1 MKHYLVLMF
10 LLPVLLAA
18 GSLSIRLSFA
28 EDEIRGFIT
37 EPGVERLPVST
48 VNVLLPPGSVLTSYD
63 FSFRDQ
69 RAASKSYR
77 EVNTPWSNSEAII
90 KGQRHSLSSSRYVY
104 LGIKYWGDF
113 TYASWQV
120 LPYDPASGI
129 WNSSADLVIKYDKAG
144 AARNLI
150 PSTFSNPSFFANSTD
165 IKKWYINR
173 DTRNFDYLVIGTPEL
188 YAELSN
194 LVAYRQSQG
203 MVVQFANIADILA
216 SSEGNDNP
224 DKLRNYLKN
233 AYQSS
238 PFTYLLLLGD
248 YDTVPAAYL
257 TPEPDGTGT
266 VPSDFFY
273 SDLSSNWDYD
283 NDFRYGEYPDPAGVE
298 NSMLDFTP
306 EIFVGRLSTNIPSQ
320 IAIIADRIVAF
331 DSSNEPY
338 KQKALLPSAFLNYA
352 NEPEIGMP
360 QTDDAHFSE
369 IARQTVLR
377 DYECDTMYE
386 QMGIVPSYPS
396 AYPLDASTFET
407 LLRGTDY
414 GIINWSAHGS
424 PSSSSRKVWM
434 EDNGNGIP
442 EYWETEWF
450 DLVDK
455 QSFDWITASGASVI
469 FAGSCYNGY
478 IDESSSSLAEYALIK
493 KGVGVIAATRTGWY
507 KVGWQNPGW
516 GGLSS
521 YNYHFLENYA
531 EVKMP
536 LGAAHAYANLMH
548 TQYYLFGDPIDSG
561 GIIWPE
567 LQNVYTFLLY
577 GDPAVGHSLTP
588 APEGEILVY
597 IPDQEADFRLVNAIR
612 DNANMNVV
620 YSNRLI
626 PDYDYITKFEALF
639 CIMGDYQLQPWEKD
653 LLNGYL
659 DEGGKIYMEGNVA
672 WDMNDP
678 FLAKFGVGAPFDNV
692 ITIEGISYPP
702 KYWAYNALQD
712 GYRELVPM
720 TSSAHAV
727 FWTANTDPSIHCI
740 GVKNSGAQHQT
751 IASSFLLS
759 EIINP
764 TPTKDDSFQDMIAEI
779 MYELGIIDDPN
790 ANDDPHTPIA
800 QMSISAWPNPARN
813 MINIALENH
822 KGSPARIS
830 LYNVR
835 GQKIQDMLLSDKNGF
850 RSIWNAKDLQDR
862 DCPAGIYIIK
872 SGDVSR
878 RITLLP

>member
-1 MKHYLVLMF
+1 MKHYLVLLF

-48 VNVLLPPGSVLTSYD
+48 VNVLLPPGSTLTSYD

-77 EVNTPWSNSEAII
+77 EVNTPWSNSETII
-90 KGQRHSLSSSRYVY
+90 TGQRHSISSSRYVY
-104 LGIKYWGDF
+104 QGIKHWGDF

-129 WNSSADLVIKYDKAG
+129 WNSGADLVIKYDQAG

-150 PSTFSNPSFFANSTD
+150 PPTFSLPSFFANSAD
-165 IKKWYINR
+165 IRKWYVKS
-173 DTRNFDYLVIGTPEL
+173 DTRNFDYLVIGTPSL
-188 YAELSN
+188 YAEISS
-194 LVAYRQSQG
+194 LVALRQSQF
-203 MVVQFANIADILA
+203 MVVQFADIADILA
-216 SSEGNDNP
+216 STAGNDNP

-248 YDTVPAAYL
+248 YDTVPTAYL
-257 TPEPDGTGT
+257 TPEPDGAET

-283 NDFRYGEYPDPAGVE
+283 NDLRYGEYPDPAGVE
-298 NSMLDFTP
+298 NSMMDFTP
-306 EIFVGRLSTNIPSQ
+306 EIFVGRLSTNVPSE
-320 IAIIADRIVAF
+320 IAVIAARIVAF

-352 NEPEIGMP
+352 NEPENGMP
-360 QTDDAHFSE
+360 KTDGAEFSE

-377 DYECDTMYE
+377 NYECDTMYE

-396 AYPLDASTFET
+396 DYPLNASTFET
-407 LLRGTDY
+407 QLRGTDY

-424 PSSSSRKVWM
+424 PTSSSRKVWLY
-434 EDNGNGIP
+434 DDGNGIP
-442 EYWETEWF
+442 DYWEMDWF

-455 QSFDWITASGASVI
+455 QSFDGITTSGGSVI
-469 FAGSCYNGY
+469 FAASCYNGY

-493 KGVGVIAATRTGWY
+493 KGVGVIGATRTGWY

-531 EVKMP
+531 DTNMR
-536 LGAAHAYANLMH
+536 LGDAHAYANLMH

-567 LQNVYTFLLY
+567 LQNVYTYLLY
-577 GDPAVGHSLTP
+577 GDPAVGISASP
-588 APEGEILVY
+588 PEAEILVY

-612 DNANMNVV
+612 ECSHNWMNVV

-626 PDYDYITKFEALF
+626 PDYDYITNFEAVF
-639 CIMGDYQLQPWEKD
+639 CIMGDYQLLPWEKD

-659 DEGGKIYMEGNVA
+659 DAGGKIYMEGNVA

-678 FLAKFGVGAPFDNV
+678 FLAKFGVEAPLDNV
-692 ITIEGISYPP
+692 ITIEGIIHPP
-702 KYWAYNALQD
+702 RYWAYNAQQD
-712 GYRELVPM
+712 GYRELMPM
-720 TSSAHAV
+720 IPSAQAV
-727 FWTANTDPSIHCI
+727 LWTANTDPSIHCI
-740 GVKNSGAQHQT
+740 AVKNIGAQHQT

-759 EIINP
+759 EVLDP
-764 TPTKDDSFQDMIAEI
+764 APAKDDSFQALIGVI
-779 MYELGIIDDPN
+779 MDRLDILL
-790 ANDDPHTPIA
+790 ANDDPHTPSA

-830 LYNVR
+830 LYNIR
-835 GQKIQDMLLSDKNGF
+835 GQKVHEIQLSAKNGF
-850 RSIWNAKDLQDR
+850 SSVWNAKDLDGK

-872 SGDVSR
+872 SGESHR
-878 RITLLP
+878 KITLLP